1 MGPIRPPSEAGSIL
15 LRLTRNCPWNKCAFC
30 HSYRGQKF
38 SFRTVD
44 EIKAD
49 IDNISRITEGIRN
62 TGGGGDA
69 PHEYAAQVAFWM
81 RFGMRSIFLQDAD
94 SMSMKTADLV
104 EVLDYARE
112 KFPSVKRITTYSRAK
127 SVSRKSPEELAEIRA
142 AGLDRIHIGMESGSD
157 RVLELI
163 NKGATKKDM
172 IDAGR
177 KAIAA
182 GFELS
187 EYFMPGIGGAGLSD
201 ENARESAAVLN
212 EVDPT
217 FIRIRSAV
225 PLPDT
230 PLFEL
235 MTAGKWTPLSEEG
248 KVSELRLFIASLEGI
263 GSTVASDHIMN
274 LLEEVGGKL
283 PGDREKMIGVIDR
296 FLGMET
302 DDRESFIVGRRLG
315 RYGGLSDLDG
325 SADIEEVKIR
335 LKRAYGSLDEGIMQL
350 LRNYI

>member
-1 MGPIRPPSEAGSIL
+1 
-15 LRLTRNCPWNKCAFC
+15 
-30 HSYRGQKF
+30 
-38 SFRTVD
+38 
-44 EIKAD
+44 
-49 IDNISRITEGIRN
+49 
-62 TGGGGDA
+62 
-69 PHEYAAQVAFWM
+69 M
-81 RFGMRSIFLQDAD
+81 RFGMKSIFLQDAD
-94 SMSMKTADLV
+94 SMSMQTADLV
-104 EVLDYARE
+104 EVLNYARE

-127 SVSRKSPEELAEIRA
+127 SVSRKGPEELAEIRA

-163 NKGATKKDM
+163 SKGATRKDM
-172 IDAGR
+172 VDAGR

-187 EYFMPGIGGAGLSD
+187 EYFMPGIGGAGMSE

-212 EVDPT
+212 EVNPT
-217 FIRIRSAV
+217 FIRIRSVV

-248 KVSELRLFIASLEGI
+248 RVSELRLFIESLEGI
-263 GSTVASDHIMN
+263 TSTVASDHIMN

-283 PGDREKMIGVIDR
+283 PEDREKMTGVIDR
-296 FLGMET
+296 FLAMEI

-315 RYGGLSDLDG
+315 RYRNLSDLDG
-325 SADIEEVKIR
+325 AADIEDVKVR
-335 LKRAYGSLDEGIMQL
+335 LKQACGSLEEGIMQL